1 MHDFNNYK
9 SVDSA
14 SGSELINEEK
24 LQLDLMRNIPSQ
36 IEKFFEI
43 QHFDFENSNAFIN
56 SPDQTNMSSS
66 DSSSQHNYYHAMG
79 GSSELAGVARSPKN
93 KQQHH
98 Q

>member
-9 SVDSA
+9 TVDSA

-43 QHFDFENSNAFIN
+43 
-56 SPDQTNMSSS
+56 
-66 DSSSQHNYYHAMG
+66 
-79 GSSELAGVARSPKN
+79 
-93 KQQHH
+93 
-98 Q
+98 